1 MKNITLTHSYR
12 KEVARTK
19 STLEYKIDYDENP
32 NINTQT
38 PQVHYASSTP
48 RRKQQDYGVFWP
60 WAKKRNA
67 NSKKQNSNPSA
78 TIKWYY
84 LDSNKT
90 KRGPLSTHAI
100 QDLLKSQYI
109 KLDSYVWN
117 TEMCTWKRACQV
129 APLQKVILRT
139 QAARERETKYVV
151 VFVLLEHLFTSFTHS
166 TQIQSSTTESILKS
180 CCCECCKGQSH
191 VVRGVQFQ
199 SFHFFM
205 IELCD

>member
-1 MKNITLTHSYR
+1 M
-12 KEVARTK
+12 
-19 STLEYKIDYDENP
+19 
-32 NINTQT
+32 
-38 PQVHYASSTP
+38 
-48 RRKQQDYGVFWP
+48 FWP

-191 VVRGVQFQ
+191 VVLSRSLETTARSGLHNNTDLTRFERCVEEENLRMEERIFEMETFERDTRTLSRYSKNLQHYE
-199 SFHFFM
+199 STR
-205 IELCD
+205 

>member
-1 MKNITLTHSYR
+1 MRKDFKLSSWVRHPILESSKWYR
-12 KEVARTK
+12 VVWVWVCAQRIRDKT
-19 STLEYKIDYDENP
+19 DYDENP

-139 QAARERETKYVV
+139 QAARERETK
-151 VFVLLEHLFTSFTHS
+151 
-166 TQIQSSTTESILKS
+166 
-180 CCCECCKGQSH
+180 
-191 VVRGVQFQ
+191 
-199 SFHFFM
+199 
-205 IELCD
+205 